1 MNSTKEPEPG
11 PRLRALHSGMG
22 HEAGRIW
29 RMVSREGEEY
39 VQGIEVEE
47 FVGG

>member
-11 PRLRALHSGMG
+11 PGFRALQSGMA

-29 RMVSREGEEY
+29 RIVSREGEEY
-39 VQGIEVEE
+39 VQGIEVQE
-47 FVGG
+47 FIGG